1 MSELLEK
8 VEVLCKQLEDVH
20 KTLKKAGKSR
30 SKKEDIADVR
40 KLIRESASTIEKSLK
55 DIEDERLCRPGVTK
69 SKHDEMV
76 ETDGCYKCGSKQG
89 NLLQWLSPKSGHALR
104 RFSIICGNCWNLAIR
119 ERTKHEA
126 IAENQK
132 MNRTLQR

>member
-8 VEVLCKQLEDVH
+8 VEVLCKQLEAVH
-20 KTLKKAGKSR
+20 KILKKAGKSR
-30 SKKEDIADVR
+30 KKEDITDIR
-40 KLIRESASTIEKSLK
+40 KLIRESASAIEKSLAN
-55 DIEDERLCRPGVTK
+55 IENERLCKPGVTK

-104 RFSIICGNCWNLAIR
+104 RFSVICEQCWNLIVR

>member
-8 VEVLCKQLEDVH
+8 LEVFCKQLDAVH

-30 SKKEDIADVR
+30 SKKEDITDVR
-40 KLIRESASTIEKSLK
+40 KLIREAASTIEKALK
-55 DIEDERLCRPGVTK
+55 AIEDERLRRPGVTK

-76 ETDGCYKCGSKQG
+76 ETDGCYKCGCKEGQ
-89 NLLQWLSPKSGHALR
+89 LLQWLSPKSGHALR
-104 RFSIICGNCWNLAIR
+104 RFSVICEQCWNLTVR

>member
-8 VEVLCKQLEDVH
+8 LETFCVQLETVH

-30 SKKEDIADVR
+30 KKTEDIADVR
-40 KLIRESASTIEKSLK
+40 KLIREAASAIEQSLA
-55 DIEDERLCRPGVTK
+55 DIENERICRPGVTK
-69 SKHDEMV
+69 CRHDTMV
-76 ETDGCYKCGSKQG
+76 ETAGCYKCGAKRGQ
-89 NLLQWLSPKSGHALR
+89 LIQWLSPKSGRALR
-104 RFSIICGNCWNLAIR
+104 RFSVVCEQCWNVLIR

-126 IAENQK
+126 ITENQK

>member
-8 VEVLCKQLEDVH
+8 VEVLCKQLEAVH
-20 KTLKKAGKSR
+20 KILKKAGKSR
-30 SKKEDIADVR
+30 KKEDITDIR
-40 KLIRESASTIEKSLK
+40 KLIRESASAIEKSLAN
-55 DIEDERLCRPGVTK
+55 IENERLCKPGVTK

-76 ETDGCYKCGSKQG
+76 ETDGCYKCGSKEGQ
-89 NLLQWLSPKSGHALR
+89 LLQWLSPKSGHALR
-104 RFSIICGNCWNLAIR
+104 RFSVICEQCWNLIVR

>member
-8 VEVLCKQLEDVH
+8 LETFCAELEIVQ

-30 SKKEDIADVR
+30 KKADIADVR
-40 KLIRESASTIEKSLK
+40 KLIREAATVIEKSLA
-55 DIEDERLCRPGVTK
+55 DIESERPCRPGVMK
-69 SKHDEMV
+69 NKYDEMV
-76 ETDGCYKCGSKQG
+76 ETAGCYKCGSKRG
-89 NLLQWLSPKSGHALR
+89 MVMQWLSPKSGRALR
-104 RFSIICGNCWNLAIR
+104 RFSVVCENCWNLAVR

>member
-8 VEVLCKQLEDVH
+8 LETFCKQLEDVH

-30 SKKEDIADVR
+30 SKKTDIADVR
-40 KLIRESASTIEKSLK
+40 KLIRESASVIEKSLA
-55 DIEDERLCRPGVTK
+55 DIENDRPCKPGVSK

-76 ETDGCYKCGSKQG
+76 ETAGCYKCACKTGM
-89 NLLQWLSPKSGHALR
+89 LMQWLSPKSGHALR
-104 RFSIICGNCWNLAIR
+104 RFSVVCENCWNLAVR
-119 ERTKHEA
+119 ERTRHEA

>member
-8 VEVLCKQLEDVH
+8 LEDFCKELETVH

-30 SKKEDIADVR
+30 SKKEDITDVR
-40 KLIRESASTIEKSLK
+40 KLIREATSAIEKSLK
-55 DIEDERLCRPGVTK
+55 DIENERLCRPGVTK
-69 SKHDEMV
+69 CKHDEMV
-76 ETDGCYKCGSKQG
+76 ETAGCYKCGCKSGQ
-89 NLLQWLSPKSGHALR
+89 LLQWLSPKSGRALR
-104 RFSIICGNCWNLAIR
+104 RFSVVCENCWNLAIR